1 MEKVKKFFKIEERG
15 TSVRQELIGGLVT
28 FLAMA
33 YILALNPGILGDSDA
48 LGAAAFPAG
57 GVFVATAIAAGV
69 ATLLMGLFANYPIAL
84 APGMGINAFIAY
96 TVIAPWG
103 NGYTWQEALAAVFIS
118 GIIFLVI
125 SLTPIRK
132 WIINAVPN
140 GLKKAIGAG
149 IGFFIAFIG
158 LQNAGII
165 VPDAAVSVSLGDLS
179 DPAVLLAVFG
189 IVVALSFFVM
199 KGKISKFALILSM
212 AVTAVVGIAM
222 TYIFGLTGNAG
233 LPTFGEFNYSSLS
246 EFKETFFGFAEGFK
260 TVFSHTDLW
269 FVLFSLIY
277 LDIFDTAGTLIAVS
291 EPAGLLDE
299 EGNLQDV
306 DKAMLTDA
314 IGTTVGA
321 MVGTSTVTSFVES
334 SAGIEAGARTGL
346 SSVVVGVLF
355 LVSIVAFPIFNIFIG
370 SFALTSMA
378 LVLVGILMFSQIKNI
393 DFSDL
398 PTLGAAFIIIVMM
411 VLTYSI
417 GMGIAFGFIAY
428 VLMMMVQK
436 RFKEVNPVMYVLA
449 VAFIAYFAV
458 EALF

>member
-1 MEKVKKFFKIEERG
+1 VGKVKKFFKIEERG
-15 TSVRQELIGGLVT
+15 TSVRQEVIGGLVT

-33 YILALNPGILGDSDA
+33 YILALNPGILGDTDA

-165 VPDAAVSVSLGDLS
+165 VPDSATAVSLGDLS
-179 DPAVLLAVFG
+179 DPSVLLAVFG
-189 IVVALSFFVM
+189 IVVALAFFVM
-199 KGKISKFALILSM
+199 KGKVSKFALILSM
-212 AVTAVVGIAM
+212 AVTAVVGIVV
-222 TYIFGLTGNAG
+222 TYVFSLTGNAG
-233 LPTFGEFNYSSLS
+233 MPTFGEFNYSSLS
-246 EFKETFFGFAEGFK
+246 EFKDTFFGFAKGFK

-299 EGNLQDV
+299 EGNLKDV

-314 IGTTVGA
+314 IGTTIGA

-458 EALF
+458 ETLF